1 MQKRYDILF
10 TNKGGI
16 YMQKKKIK
24 ILRLLVLAIIILILL
39 QTVLFAH
46 SGRTDANGGHKD
58 NKNKSGLGSYHYHCG
73 GNPPHLHENG
83 ICPYK
88 SSGSN
93 NTSSSNSSKTNSSKS
108 SNSSKSNSKEISA
121 KSTQSVDTT
130 KNTIKENTDIQ
141 VTSVQIKNKEKVKL
155 KIGETLTLE
164 ANIEPNN
171 ATNKIITWS
180 SNNTNIATV
189 KSDGKVEALQEGT
202 VKITAKSNNEKQ
214 DSIELTIEKPVIEVN
229 RIVLDK
235 NDISLNQGDTIKIT
249 ELVYPVDAT
258 DKSVKWESS
267 DEKIATVKDGKV
279 TAINSG
285 DVTITASSNNGI
297 KSICNINVKSIK
309 KENNDKENINS
320 ISAPAVLGALTIT
333 GGGAGIGYLAYKRK
347 GK

>member
-1 MQKRYDILF
+1 
-10 TNKGGI
+10 
-16 YMQKKKIK
+16 MQKKKSK
-24 ILRLLVLAIIILILL
+24 ILKLVIISIILLL
-39 QTVLFAH
+39 SFQKVLFAH

-83 ICPYK
+83 ICKYK
-88 SSGSN
+88 S
-93 NTSSSNSSKTNSSKS
+93 TSSNSTSNKNNSTTTSIKSTQNTNSS
-108 SNSSKSNSKEISA
+108 
-121 KSTQSVDTT
+121 V
-130 KNTIKENTDIQ
+130 KENTDIQ
-141 VTSVQIKNKEKVKL
+141 VTSVQIKDKEKVKL
-155 KIGETLTLE
+155 EIGETLTLE
-164 ANIEPNN
+164 SNIEPNN

>member
-1 MQKRYDILF
+1 
-10 TNKGGI
+10 
-16 YMQKKKIK
+16 MQKKKSK
-24 ILRLLVLAIIILILL
+24 ILKLVIISIILLL
-39 QTVLFAH
+39 SFQKVLFAH
-46 SGRTDANGGHKD
+46 SGGTDANGGHKD

-83 ICPYK
+83 ICKYK
-88 SSGSN
+88 S
-93 NTSSSNSSKTNSSKS
+93 TSSNSTSNKNNSTTTSIKSTPNTNSS
-108 SNSSKSNSKEISA
+108 
-121 KSTQSVDTT
+121 V
-130 KNTIKENTDIQ
+130 KENTDIQ
-141 VTSVQIKNKEKVKL
+141 VTSVQIKDKEKVKL
-155 KIGETLTLE
+155 EIGETLTLE
-164 ANIEPNN
+164 SNIEPNN

-202 VKITAKSNNEKQ
+202 VKITAKSNNGKE
-214 DSIELTIEKPVIEVN
+214 DSIELKIQKPIVEVN
-229 RIVLDK
+229 KVVLDK
-235 NDISLNQGDTIKIT
+235 NNISLNQGDTIKIT

-279 TAINSG
+279 TAIKDG
-285 DVTITASSNNGI
+285 IVTITASSNNGI

-347 GK
+347 DK

>member
-1 MQKRYDILF
+1 
-10 TNKGGI
+10 
-16 YMQKKKIK
+16 MQKKKSK
-24 ILRLLVLAIIILILL
+24 ILKLVIISIIILLSF
-39 QTVLFAH
+39 QKVLFAH

-83 ICPYK
+83 ICKYK
-88 SSGSN
+88 S
-93 NTSSSNSSKTNSSKS
+93 TSSNSTSNKNNSTTTSIKSTQNTNSS
-108 SNSSKSNSKEISA
+108 
-121 KSTQSVDTT
+121 V
-130 KNTIKENTDIQ
+130 KENTDIQ
-141 VTSVQIKNKEKVKL
+141 VTSVQIKDKEKVKL
-155 KIGETLTLE
+155 EIGETLTLE
-164 ANIEPNN
+164 SNIEPNN

>member
-1 MQKRYDILF
+1 
-10 TNKGGI
+10 
-16 YMQKKKIK
+16 MQKKKIK
-24 ILRLLVLAIIILILL
+24 ILRLSVSVIIILLSL

-88 SSGSN
+88 SSSSN

-108 SNSSKSNSKEISA
+108 SNSSKSNLKETSV
-121 KSTQSVDTT
+121 KSTQSVDNT
-130 KNTIKENTDIQ
+130 KNTVKENTEIE
-141 VTSVQIKNKEKVKL
+141 VTSVKIKNKEKVKL
-155 KIGETLTLE
+155 KIGETLILE
-164 ANIEPNN
+164 TDIEPNN
-171 ATNKIITWS
+171 ASNKKITWS
-180 SNNTNIATV
+180 SSNTNIVTV
-189 KSDGKVEALQEGT
+189 NSDGKVEALQEGT

-214 DSIELTIEKPVIEVN
+214 DIIELTIEKPVIEVN
-229 RIVLDK
+229 RIVLDQ
-235 NDISLNQGDTIKIT
+235 NNISLNEGEIVKIT
-249 ELVYPVDAT
+249 ESVYPIDAT

-267 DEKIATVKDGKV
+267 DENIVTVKEGKV
-279 TAINSG
+279 TAIKEG
-285 DVTITASSNNGI
+285 IATITVTSNNGI
-297 KSICNINVKSIK
+297 KGICSINVKAIR
-309 KENNDKENINS
+309 KENNNEKNINI

>member
-1 MQKRYDILF
+1 M
-10 TNKGGI
+10 
-16 YMQKKKIK
+16 
-24 ILRLLVLAIIILILL
+24 
-39 QTVLFAH
+39 LFAH

-83 ICPYK
+83 ICKYK
-88 SSGSN
+88 S
-93 NTSSSNSSKTNSSKS
+93 TSSNSTSNKNNSTTTSIKSTQNTNSS
-108 SNSSKSNSKEISA
+108 
-121 KSTQSVDTT
+121 V
-130 KNTIKENTDIQ
+130 KENTDIQ
-141 VTSVQIKNKEKVKL
+141 VTSVQIKDKEKVKL
-155 KIGETLTLE
+155 EIGETLTLE
-164 ANIEPNN
+164 SNIEPNN

-309 KENNDKENINS
+309 KEN
-320 ISAPAVLGALTIT
+320 LTINF
-333 GGGAGIGYLAYKRK
+333 LLRL
-347 GK
+347 